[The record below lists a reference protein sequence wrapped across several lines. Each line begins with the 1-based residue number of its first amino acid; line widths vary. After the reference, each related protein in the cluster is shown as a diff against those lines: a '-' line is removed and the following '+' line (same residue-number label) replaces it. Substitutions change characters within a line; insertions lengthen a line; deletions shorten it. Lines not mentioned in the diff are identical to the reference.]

1 MVESYL
7 LYVVAPIIAVSLFII
22 FLRFL
27 KGPEMYDRV
36 ISTDLVITSGIGLIG
51 VFSIYYNDSIFLD
64 VATVLA
70 VVAFLSTIAFAYY
83 LDQTNKNKK
92 K

>member
-36 ISTDLVITSGIGLIG
+36 ISSDLVITSGIGLIG

>member
-1 MVESYL
+1 M
-7 LYVVAPIIAVSLFII
+7 IALFII

-27 KGPEMYDRV
+27 KGPDMYDRV
-36 ISTDLVITSGIGLIG
+36 ISSDLIITSGIGLIA

-64 VATVLA
+64 VATILA

-83 LDQTNKNKK
+83 LEQINKNKNK
-92 K
+92 

>member
-36 ISTDLVITSGIGLIG
+36 ISTDLVITSGICLIG

>member
-7 LYVVAPIIAVSLFII
+7 LYIVAPIIAVSLLII

-36 ISTDLVITSGIGLIG
+36 ISTDLIITSGIGLIA

-64 VATVLA
+64 VATILA

-83 LDQTNKNKK
+83 LDQINKNKK